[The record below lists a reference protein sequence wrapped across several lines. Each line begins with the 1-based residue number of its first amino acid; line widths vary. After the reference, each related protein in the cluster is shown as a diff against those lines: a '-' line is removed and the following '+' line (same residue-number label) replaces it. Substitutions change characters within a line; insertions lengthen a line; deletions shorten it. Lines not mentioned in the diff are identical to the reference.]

1 MSILKK
7 AARSKPSEQSLKRK
21 TWQFFMVVLAIFFV
35 IFIVTYVIFMVR
47 AAVENEVSSSELA
60 MTGLNKNIEA
70 ILDRYNDMSR
80 QIMINSD
87 VIKFLRGSEKQNSYI
102 STNAKYG
109 IFSVTT
115 IYSFVDSVYVY
126 RLDGDYVRTGAG
138 IMLINNKLR
147 QSPEWNAPI
156 LEAKGGNIVMINGG
170 GAFHKQIGTPLISMV
185 RYIYDIDTQ
194 ERIGL
199 LVINLTA
206 SVLNSAMKD
215 QGSHGRAL
223 CFFDQEGNV
232 LWGDETLK
240 NSYRQEF
247 VGNGFHWEETSIGGQ
262 KTILCAYSTNDIPI
276 VQVSSSQVLVT
287 GLKSPEAVWIAV
299 ILMLAAI
306 ITVFSSGVF
315 ISGNIARPIDQLTDA
330 IEDTKS
336 EGMLQEIKLSL
347 PNNEIR
353 RLADSYNSMIV
364 HINQLISQLI
374 DKEKSV
380 QKAEMRVLQE
390 QIKPHFLYNSLETIS
405 YMALQSNAPTV
416 HDALET
422 LGSFYRNFLSKG
434 SRDIPLR
441 NEILIV
447 KDYLALQKLRYGD
460 SFDDEYNLDE
470 NALDTMI
477 PKLMLQPLVENS
489 LYHGVRLKG
498 EKGII
503 RISAFKKDDGV
514 HILVYDT
521 GVGMTKDQISDVLLS
536 DLKDDHALKS
546 FGLKGTIERI
556 RYYCNYR
563 ETILICSEPGEYTE
577 IEIIIPNQR

>member
-7 AARSKPSEQSLKRK
+7 TAESKLSAQSLKRK
-21 TWQFFMVVLAIFFV
+21 TWQFFMLVLAILFI
-35 IFIVTYVIFMVR
+35 IFITTYTVFLAR
-47 AAVENEVSSSELA
+47 AAVENEISSSEIA
-60 MTGLNKNIEA
+60 MTGLSKNMKA
-70 ILDRYNDMSR
+70 IFDRYNDMSR
-80 QIMINSD
+80 QIMLNTD
-87 VIKFLRGSEKQNSYI
+87 VIKFLRSSEQPNSYI
-102 STNAKYG
+102 TTNAKHG
-109 IFSVTT
+109 IISAAT

-147 QSPEWNAPI
+147 NSPEWNAP
-156 LEAKGGNIVMINGG
+156 LQEAKGGNIVMVNGG
-170 GAFHKQIGTPLISMV
+170 GAFHKEIGTPLISMA
-185 RYIYDIDTQ
+185 RYIYDIDSQ
-194 ERIGL
+194 EMTGL

-215 QGSHGRAL
+215 QGTSDRAL
-223 CFFDQEGNV
+223 CFFDQQGNV

-240 NSYRQEF
+240 SSFRQQF
-247 VGNGFHWEETSIGGQ
+247 VGNGFHWEETNEGAQ
-262 KTILCAYSTNDIPI
+262 RMILSAYSTDDIPI
-276 VQVSSSQVLVT
+276 VQVSASPVLVT

-336 EGMLQEIKLSL
+336 EGLLQEIKLSL
-347 PNNEIR
+347 PNNEIK
-353 RLADSYNSMIV
+353 RLAESYNSMIV
-364 HINQLISQLI
+364 HINQLIIQLI

-380 QKAEMRVLQE
+380 QKAEIRILHE

-405 YMALQSNAPTV
+405 YMALQSNAPKV

-460 SFDDEYNLDE
+460 SFDDEYVLDE
-470 NALDTMI
+470 NAMDTMI

-503 RISAFKKDDGV
+503 RISTLKKADGV

-521 GVGMTKDQISDVLLS
+521 GVGMTQYQINEVLSSVSSD
-536 DLKDDHALKS
+536 DNALKS

-563 ETILICSEPGEYTE
+563 ETILIRSDPGEFTE
-577 IEIIIPNQR
+577 IEIIFPNQR